1 MITRPFFALAKP
13 KLNMSVT
20 APSLGEAVKE
30 LAPPSHA
37 TLLAEDFTE
46 KKDELLVKVQT
57 EVKTGQKLPLVDGHD
72 AYVVCPV
79 TGTIEEIKPHK
90 GYFRKTSMMI
100 TIRTSE
106 KEERDTAFQSLGDQP
121 LRQTALDFLCRLPGE
136 SDFSSVLNPSTPL
149 QTLVINGV
157 DADFLL
163 SPNQWTVQH
172 LTARLKA
179 GAAFLKQLLP
189 EAALVMVV
197 TPQQLSLVENLD
209 IPVYPVNPVY
219 PASLPKLI
227 MKNVFDRTV
236 PAGKEPVD
244 AGCRFLNAEAVVA
257 LADALEKHEIPVHKI
272 LTVIDKE
279 GKAVQVRARVGT
291 PVGAILEALQIETRH
306 GDRLILGGPMTGQA
320 VYTEDMPIS
329 YDTQGLMVQDH
340 SRIVWSEDQQCIN
353 CGECV
358 RVCPANIPVNM
369 LVRVLENGLYEDAVE
384 AYDLLSCIEC
394 GLCSAV
400 CVARIPIFHFIMLGK
415 YEYSR
420 IGSGEER
427 ND

>member
-1 MITRPFFALAKP
+1 
-13 KLNMSVT
+13 
-20 APSLGEAVKE
+20 
-30 LAPPSHA
+30 
-37 TLLAEDFTE
+37 
-46 KKDELLVKVQT
+46 
-57 EVKTGQKLPLVDGHD
+57 
-72 AYVVCPV
+72 
-79 TGTIEEIKPHK
+79 
-90 GYFRKTSMMI
+90 
-100 TIRTSE
+100 
-106 KEERDTAFQSLGDQP
+106 
-121 LRQTALDFLCRLPGE
+121 
-136 SDFSSVLNPSTPL
+136 
-149 QTLVINGV
+149 
-157 DADFLL
+157 
-163 SPNQWTVQH
+163 
-172 LTARLKA
+172 
-179 GAAFLKQLLP
+179 
-189 EAALVMVV
+189 
-197 TPQQLSLVENLD
+197 
-209 IPVYPVNPVY
+209 VNPVY